1 MPSDGDT
8 NIFVNINFVTYI
20 YMPSHKYVLREVTVF
35 AIRLLA
41 VNPTGRSARPRIPS
55 PRPSGHKGAGWW
67 SRGDHVVTGSPHY
80 PLVPQSGTL
89 REGLSPNTAPG
100 PADHTHREQ
109 LYLRFNEDVYRN
121 CHQVYRSRTFQE
133 VRGRQF
139 HCLKRFLFLKIAL
152 PPNIQNKKINEKIRN
167 NIHNKEIKEVKI
179 YQLFD

>member
-1 MPSDGDT
+1 MPSDEDT
-8 NIFVNINFVTYI
+8 SILVNIIVTSI
-20 YMPSHKYVLREVTVF
+20 YMPRHTYFLRKVTVL

-55 PRPSGHKGAGWW
+55 PRPSGHQGAGWW

-109 LYLRFNEDVYRN
+109 LYLRFNVYRN
-121 CHQVYRSRTFQE
+121 CHHVYRSRTFRE
-133 VRGRQF
+133 VRGCPF
-139 HCLKRFLFLKIAL
+139 HGLKKGLFC
-152 PPNIQNKKINEKIRN
+152 
-167 NIHNKEIKEVKI
+167 
-179 YQLFD
+179 